1 MFVYF
6 VLADESSSC
15 DSHIVWGVGGLNM
28 APAASTA
35 PPHTVPG
42 ITRGGAHAGVPASP
56 AGSGG
61 APAGMGGNPNPAD
74 LPATAAALAGALMGA
89 LADWGLRLPV
99 CTIGCVQ
106 HTLGLLFDRAGEYEG
121 AWGY

>member
-1 MFVYF
+1 
-6 VLADESSSC
+6 
-15 DSHIVWGVGGLNM
+15 M

-61 APAGMGGNPNPAD
+61 ALAGMGGSPIPVD
-74 LPATAAALAGALMGA
+74 LPATAAAFAGALSMGA
-89 LADWGLRLPV
+89 LADWGVLLPV
-99 CTIGCVQ
+99 CTHGDL
-106 HTLGLLFDRAGEYEG
+106 HPTLGLVLGPGGG
-121 AWGY
+121 AVGY